1 MVSEIGIKQYYEQF
15 RRECL
20 QELREA
26 EAELVK
32 IEKDIVALRTEILDL
47 YLNIKNSTGVNI
59 KEYKSEFY
67 NIKYDSSSDLQ
78 SRIKSYVTNVEG
90 FDPKTITA
98 RKNAVKVLTYIG
110 LLKAKYEQNQFKN
123 FALDKL
129 KITSS
134 DFRKYIEVFYK
145 YGVSKCLLQGYGYR
159 FNYGLGILLICNIQR
174 DKPWTNVDVV
184 KSNENKRKL
193 IEQGLKPY
201 DKKEAAIYKARGLKY
216 DGVEYL
222 VYRQIENVDKVIL
235 LKDKKNT
242 KGKITFKP
250 SKSDAGLKGYKI
262 DEITKLVKTEEDVFK
277 IRCGIRIKL
286 LIYKKV
292 VPGCSLKY
300 IRDVKRGNYIRE
312 FNRQNRQ
319 RFQS

>member
-20 QELREA
+20 QEIKEA
-26 EAELVK
+26 DAELIK
-32 IEKDIVALRTEILDL
+32 LEKDIASLRNEILDL
-47 YLNIKNSTGVNI
+47 YLNIKNSTGVDV

-67 NIKYDSSSDLQ
+67 SIRYDSNSDLK
-78 SRIKSYVTNVEG
+78 SRIESYIMNVEG
-90 FDPKTITA
+90 FNPKAITA
-98 RKNAVKVLTYIG
+98 RKNAAKVLTYIG
-110 LLKAKYEQNQFKN
+110 LLKSKYEQNQFKN

-134 DFRKYIEVFYK
+134 DFKKYIEVFYK
-145 YGVSKCLLQGYGYR
+145 YGVSKCLLQGFGYR
-159 FNYGLGILLICNIQR
+159 LNYNLGILLICNVHR
-174 DKPWTNVDVV
+174 EKAWRNVDIE
-184 KSNENKRKL
+184 KTTENKRKL

-222 VYRQIENVDKVIL
+222 VYRQIEDVDKVIL
-235 LKDKKNT
+235 LKPNKRS
-242 KGKITFKP
+242 KGKLIFKP
-250 SKSDAGLKGYKI
+250 SKSDAGLKGHKLR
-262 DEITKLVKTEEDVFK
+262 DITQLVKTEEDVFK

-300 IRDVKRGNYIRE
+300 IRNVKRGHYIRE
-312 FNRQNRQ
+312 FNRQDRQ